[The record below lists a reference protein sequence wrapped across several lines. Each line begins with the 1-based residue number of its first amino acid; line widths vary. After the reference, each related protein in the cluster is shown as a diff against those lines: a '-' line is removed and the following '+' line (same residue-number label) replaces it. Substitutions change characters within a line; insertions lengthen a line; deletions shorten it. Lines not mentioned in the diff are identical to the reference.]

1 MNWNQVFSPDN
12 LFFRIIA
19 RGVDLVGLSLC
30 WAMLCLP
37 VVTIGPATAALYC
50 TVVKTFRQG
59 ESAAFSLFF
68 RSFRDNL
75 RQGVPVTL
83 ICLAVGIPLFYG
95 YLIMLS
101 AAAED
106 SVAAV
111 MYMAYYVALVIP
123 IGVLCYLLP
132 LMGRFQFTTKDL
144 FRSAFAMSIR
154 HLPSTVIIVLLVV
167 QLAGFTLRVWAGLFF
182 TPVIAAL
189 LVSLFLER
197 IFPKYLSTEETAKL
211 RNMTV
216 DELLEEERAE
226 QARREKKRK
235 Q

>member
-1 MNWNQVFSPDN
+1 MKWNQVFSPDN
-12 LFFRIIA
+12 LFFRLLA

-50 TVVKTFRQG
+50 AVVKSFRQG
-59 ESAAFSLFF
+59 DTAAFTLFF

-75 RQGVPVTL
+75 RQGIPVTL
-83 ICLAVGIPLFYG
+83 ICLAVAVPLVYG
-95 YLIMLS
+95 YLIMLG

-123 IGVLCYLLP
+123 MGILCYLFP
-132 LMGRFQFTTKDL
+132 LMGRFRFTNKDL
-144 FRSAFAMSIR
+144 FRTAFAMSIR
-154 HLPSTVIIVLLVV
+154 HLPSTVVIVLLVV
-167 QLAGFTLRVWAGLFF
+167 QLTGFTIRVWAGVFI
-182 TPVIAAL
+182 TPVAAAL
-189 LVSLFLER
+189 LASLFLER
-197 IFPKYLSTEETAKL
+197 IFPKYLTTEETAKL

-216 DELLEEERAE
+216 DELLEEEQAE
-226 QARREKKRK
+226 QDRRDKKRK
-235 Q
+235 